1 MDHLKILKRAW
12 EITWRYRVLWVFG
25 VILALTTS
33 SWRMSGSGG
42 GGSGRGSGGN
52 GGDYSWGYQF
62 EDLSPQV
69 QDALIAAIIGLVCLV
84 VLVAIV
90 SVIARYVAE
99 TALIR
104 MVDDYE
110 QTGRRRSVRQGFRLG
125 WSRATLRLF
134 LIDLVLFLPM
144 ALGFI
149 LLALFTLAPL
159 LLWATDNPAAGA
171 VGTVATVGLCFLTII
186 SAIVAVVALILLA
199 HFCRRVCVLEGLDV
213 IESVR
218 QGYAMVRRHLKD
230 VGIMWLIMV
239 GVDLA
244 WMAAMVPVAILLVIV
259 GAILGG
265 LLALIAG
272 GLTALAAG
280 GATPWI
286 VAIVV
291 GIPIFL
297 AVLIVP
303 LACLGGLVETFKS
316 SVWTLTYR
324 ELRALEDLE

>member
-1 MDHLKILKRAW
+1 MDHLKILRRAW

-33 SWRMSGSGG
+33 SWQMSS
-42 GGSGRGSGGN
+42 SSSSSSSGGN

-62 EDLSPQV
+62 EDLSPQA

-84 VLVAIV
+84 VFLVIV
-90 SVIARYVAE
+90 GVIARYVAE
-99 TALIR
+99 AALIR

-110 QTGRRRSVRQGFRLG
+110 QTGRRRGVRQGFRLG

-134 LIDLVLFLPM
+134 LIDLLLFLPV

-149 LLALFTLAPL
+149 VLALFTLAPL

-171 VGTVATVGLCFLTII
+171 VGTVATVGLCFLTILL
-186 SAIVAVVALILLA
+186 AIVAVVALTLLA
-199 HFCRRVCVLEGLDV
+199 RFCRRVCVLERLDV

-218 QGYAMVRRHLKD
+218 QGYAIVRRHLKD

-244 WMAAMVPVAILLVIV
+244 WAAAMVPVIILLVIV
-259 GAILGG
+259 GALLGG
-265 LLALIAG
+265 VLALIAG

-280 GATPWI
+280 GGAMPWI
-286 VAIVV
+286 VAVVV
-291 GIPIFL
+291 GAPIFL

-316 SVWTLTYR
+316 STWTLTYR
-324 ELRALEDLE
+324 ELRALEDLK